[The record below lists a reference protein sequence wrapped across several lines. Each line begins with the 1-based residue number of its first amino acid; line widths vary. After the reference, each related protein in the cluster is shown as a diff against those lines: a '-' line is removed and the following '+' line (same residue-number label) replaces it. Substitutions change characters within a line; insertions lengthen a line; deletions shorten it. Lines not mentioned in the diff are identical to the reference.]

1 MKITI
6 DTKEDSPEDIRK
18 IVALLSSFVARS
30 AEKPRNIFEDS
41 SPGLD
46 VFNQGS
52 QVREEAK
59 TTESDVGN
67 AFTSL
72 FGNSENP
79 EPKIE
84 EKEEKPEI
92 EIIPY

>member
-18 IVALLSSFVARS
+18 VVALLSSFVS
-30 AEKPRNIFEDS
+30 KGVEKHRNIFEDS

-46 VFNQGS
+46 VFDQRSPIQEKAS
-52 QVREEAK
+52 QA
-59 TTESDVGN
+59 TESDVSN

-72 FGNSENP
+72 FGDSGSENK
-79 EPKIE
+79 PKK
-84 EKEEKPEI
+84 KEEI